1 MIILSL
7 SSTNCVFTAQ
17 KMKKSLMEN
26 LIFCAVIM
34 KNNYIFKELLSM
46 AAPICECDE
55 SFKKLT
61 KFL

>member
-7 SSTNCVFTAQ
+7 SSANCVFTAQ